1 MCFRL
6 LAKVLDSSMQ
16 KGWREG
22 ELHYASFSSSVNVI
36 LFAIICKILVNL
48 ATSFNSKVVMII
60 LSWNCNLSRVQ
71 QWLCLEFEP
80 FCGCVCSRVVS
91 LTDEQLW
98 LPRDGFEAEPVGS
111 PDGRAPVLRGGG
123 GCPVRPRRGVP
134 APLHGPHRG
143 HPMVSC
149 TWEIVQ
155 MISAIVNSTSVT
167 ASIKN
172 SFNKFSASGN

>member
-1 MCFRL
+1 MCFGL
-6 LAKVLDSSMQ
+6 LAKVLDSPMQ

-22 ELHYASFSSSVNVI
+22 ELHCASFTSSVDVL

-48 ATSFNSKVVMII
+48 ATSFISKVVMIV
-60 LSWNCNLSRVQ
+60 LSRNCNFSTVQ
-71 QWLCLEFEP
+71 QWLCLEFKL
-80 FCGCVCSRVVS
+80 FCGSAYSRVVS
-91 LTDEQLW
+91 LTDEQLR

-149 TWEIVQ
+149 T
-155 MISAIVNSTSVT
+155 
-167 ASIKN
+167 
-172 SFNKFSASGN
+172 